1 MKTVLVVDDDPVF
14 LSTVE
19 QFLEASGYEVLQ
31 ASDGEL
37 AIRVIE
43 KERGRID
50 LAIVDLSLPKLNGYE
65 LIGALTRR
73 PNSVKILA
81 TSGVF
86 QHRQLEMATAVGA
99 HAALR
104 KPVSRR
110 ELPRTEWLNTIEQ
123 LIGAA

>member
-1 MKTVLVVDDDPVF
+1 MKRVLVVDDDPLF

-19 QFLEASGYEVLQ
+19 QFLESSGYEVLH
-31 ASDGEL
+31 ARDGEV
-37 AIRVIE
+37 AIQVIE

-50 LAIVDLSLPKLNGYE
+50 LAIIDLSLPKLNGYE

-86 QHRQLEMATAVGA
+86 EHRQLEMATAVGA

-104 KPVSRR
+104 KPPARR
-110 ELPRTEWLNTIEQ
+110 ELPRREWLKTIEQ